1 MARIGV
7 LVLLLLISM
16 CAMSQDL
23 QQYRWKNR
31 IILLFADAPTNASLI
46 AQEQILASDPAGIH
60 DRDLL
65 RFDLVTGT
73 QTDLDHS
80 QLTRQ
85 YNPDGHSFLFVLIG
99 KDGTVKRSQESP
111 VSLQVLFDQIDSMS
125 MRQQEMRN
133 RG

>member
-1 MARIGV
+1 
-7 LVLLLLISM
+7 
-16 CAMSQDL
+16 MSQDL